1 MEYPV
6 CQIRSSNSI
15 IIEFNQ
21 HKKMETIMIKT
32 RNLNLAKV
40 RLLITG
46 LLLGLS
52 FCHQAQAASASA
64 NPADASNKHIYV
76 DQYDLSTNLW
86 GISGAGTNWS
96 ETIFTNSTSTMDG
109 AGYKWTGFGGDT
121 STVKSYPSI
130 RRGASN
136 SQNNPATSGLP
147 YQFGAN
153 TKNVDV
159 LWSFATAGYD
169 GTGNIV
175 GTYNHAIDVFFHS
188 SNIWN
193 TSYLKGEI
201 MVIPDSSANSQTAG
215 WGVKDAASFV
225 LDGET
230 WDVWQAT
237 MTSNGNSWPVMQ
249 FRKRVNARYFNKN
262 LKFFF
267 AEAARR
273 RADVFKSTYYVMTV
287 EAGTEVKS
295 GSGHFYNKNY
305 QVSVY

>member
-1 MEYPV
+1 MTMKMTEKMAVP
-6 CQIRSSNSI
+6 RN
-15 IIEFNQ
+15 FN
-21 HKKMETIMIKT
+21 
-32 RNLNLAKV
+32 AGKV
-40 RLLITG
+40 KAIAAG
-46 LLLGLS
+46 FALGLMM
-52 FCHQAQAASASA
+52 CNQALAASASA
-64 NPADASNKHIYV
+64 SPADASNKHIYV
-76 DQYDLSTNLW
+76 GQYDLSTNLW
-86 GISGAGTNWS
+86 GVSGAGSSWS
-96 ETIFTNSTSTMDG
+96 ETIFTNSTTTMDG

-121 STVKSYPSI
+121 TSVKSYPSI

-147 YQFGAN
+147 YLFGSN

-159 LWSFATAGYD
+159 LWNFTTAGYD
-169 GTGNIV
+169 GTGNIT

-201 MVIPDSSANSQTAG
+201 MVIPESSANSQTSG
-215 WGVKDAASFV
+215 WGSKDATSFV

-249 FRKRVNARYFNKN
+249 FRKRVNARYFSKN
-262 LKFFF
+262 LKYFF

-273 RADVFKSTYYVMTV
+273 RADVFKSSYYVMMV